1 MNIWAIY
8 TFWLKRCLL
17 LGREAMTN
25 LDNILKSR
33 DITLLIKVRIVTYGY
48 ESWAIKKAECQR
60 IYSFEVRCW
69 RRLLRV
75 SWTERRS
82 KQSIL
87 KEINPEYTLEGPKLK
102 LQYFGHLIWR
112 ANSLEK
118 TLMLEKIE
126 GRRRRGLQRIRWL
139 DDIIDLMDLSLSK
152 LQEMVMNKGILRCC
166 SPWGCKES
174 DRTEWLNNNN
184 NTFFLVRI
192 RCDEY
197 LCTSFCLNISFY

>member
-1 MNIWAIY
+1 M
-8 TFWLKRCLL
+8 
-17 LGREAMTN
+17 G
-25 LDNILKSR
+25 
-33 DITLLIKVRIVTYGY
+33 
-48 ESWAIKKAECQR
+48 
-60 IYSFEVRCW
+60 CW

-75 SWTERRS
+75 SWIARRS
-82 KQSIL
+82 NQSIL

-139 DDIIDLMDLSLSK
+139 DDIIDLMDLNLSK
-152 LQEMVMNKGILRCC
+152 LQEMVMNKGILGCC